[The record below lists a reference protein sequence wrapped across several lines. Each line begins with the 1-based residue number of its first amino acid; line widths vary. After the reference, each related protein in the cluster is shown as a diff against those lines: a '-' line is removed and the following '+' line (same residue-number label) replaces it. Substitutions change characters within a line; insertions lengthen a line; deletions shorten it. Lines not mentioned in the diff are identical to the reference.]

1 MFTGFA
7 GSFKFGRRRVLA
19 AVPAVE
25 VLELDATLYSSGA
38 WEDQTA
44 NNNDAT
50 LTGTPR
56 HVVGS
61 GAYFDLVPG
70 DGDYFTIADQA
81 ALDSMTEI
89 SVLMWINIDSVNAA
103 GPNMLYSK
111 RGTTSDGYVGFFTT
125 TGWTFRFGTGTGT
138 GLTYGTAPTTNVW
151 QQVVVT
157 IGATGSKMYIN
168 DAQVAS
174 SGYTGT
180 SGNVNT
186 SAALDLFEVNPRPQ
200 SGPVKMNGKVG
211 VFKIYNGV
219 LTLAEVQA
227 AYNAYKDRYIVTDGL
242 QLYLQPKAYSGS
254 GTSWTDS
261 SDNTYTTTLVGAP
274 TYNTTYFN
282 FPDTTARYVDT
293 NQSLASEAF
302 SVGLWFRT
310 SAAGIKMTICK
321 ETMSGYP
328 WNYRIWLNGGSIAAD
343 TANSAGAYES
353 IGSPLSTYNNGSWY
367 LVMFTRDASN
377 LRLYV
382 NGSEVANGAASLAT
396 VSNSQEVWIGRSAFS
411 GAYQWVGDFG
421 ETFIYNR
428 VLTST
433 EILQNF
439 NATKAAYGL

>member
-1 MFTGFA
+1 MFSSFS
-7 GSFKFGRRRVLA
+7 GSFSFGRRRVIAPPSATL
-19 AVPAVE
+19 
-25 VLELDATLYSSGA
+25 VLGLDATGGFVGGT
-38 WEDQTA
+38 WQDTTA

-56 HVVGS
+56 YVPGS
-61 GAYFDLVPG
+61 GAYFDLVPT
-70 DGDYFTIADQA
+70 DGDYFTIADQTV
-81 ALDSMTEI
+81 LDSMSEI
-89 SVLMWINIDSVNAA
+89 SVLMWINIDAVSAA
-103 GPNMLYSK
+103 GPNMLFSK

-157 IGATGSKMYIN
+157 IGAGGSKMYIN
-168 DAQVAS
+168 DAEVAS
-174 SGYTGT
+174 SGYTGN
-180 SGNVNT
+180 SANINT
-186 SAALDLFEVNPRPQ
+186 AAALDLFEVNPRPQ
-200 SGPVKMNGKVG
+200 SGPVKMDGKVG
-211 VFKIYNGV
+211 VFEIYNGI

-227 AYNAYKDRYIVTDGL
+227 AYDAYKDRYVITNGL
-242 QLYLQPKAYSGS
+242 QLYLQPGAYTGS

-274 TYNTTYFN
+274 AYNTDYFT
-282 FPDTTARYVDT
+282 FDGTTEYYDT
-293 NQSLASEAF
+293 NQSLASETF

-321 ETMSGYP
+321 ETASGYP

-343 TANSAGAYES
+343 TANSSGAYES
-353 IGSPLSTYNNGSWY
+353 IGSPLSTYNNGNWY
-367 LVMFTRDASN
+367 LVMFTRDAST

-382 NGSEVANGAASLAT
+382 NGSEIANGSASLAT

-411 GAYQWVGDFG
+411 GAYQYVGDLG

-428 VLTST
+428 VLTAT

-439 NATKAAYGL
+439 NATKGSYGL